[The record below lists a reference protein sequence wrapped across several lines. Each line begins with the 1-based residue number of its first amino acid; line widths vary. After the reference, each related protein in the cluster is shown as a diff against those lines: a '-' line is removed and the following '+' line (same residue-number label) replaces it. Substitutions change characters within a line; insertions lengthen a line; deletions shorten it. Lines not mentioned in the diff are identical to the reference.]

1 MEKESERQK
10 EHNRIDKR
18 GEPHIKLMKL
28 EGAVK
33 RKRTVFED
41 MMGRRKSIRE
51 DMEEEQEIR
60 KAQREKEDKKKVKK
74 VEKLKKGQMSVKMM
88 KNWLDTGQGKK
99 PDEI

>member
-1 MEKESERQK
+1 
-10 EHNRIDKR
+10 
-18 GEPHIKLMKL
+18 MKVENVKI

-41 MMGRRKSIRE
+41 MMGRRKSTRE
-51 DMEEEQEIR
+51 DMEEEQEVR

-99 PDEI
+99 PDEIS